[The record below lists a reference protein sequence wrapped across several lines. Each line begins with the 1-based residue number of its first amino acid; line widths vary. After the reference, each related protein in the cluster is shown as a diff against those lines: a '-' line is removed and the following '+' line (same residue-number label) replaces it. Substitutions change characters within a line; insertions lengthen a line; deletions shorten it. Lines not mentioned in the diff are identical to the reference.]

1 MRQVSLNPLYL
12 FSNFF
17 KGKAIEYLIDK
28 GAKTEY
34 FNGDKLGLVLDKLY
48 HKVLNYQDLR
58 KDTIYTHDNFDELHA
73 LSRAL
78 AQLCGT
84 QSPNYFYSKN
94 Q

>member
-1 MRQVSLNPLYL
+1 VKIVIFDNYLHKVFFYLRQVSLNPLYL

-34 FNGDKLGLVLDKLY
+34 LNGDKLGLVLDKLY

-58 KDTIYTHDNFDELHA
+58 KDTI
-73 LSRAL
+73 
-78 AQLCGT
+78 
-84 QSPNYFYSKN
+84 
-94 Q
+94 

>member
-1 MRQVSLNPLYL
+1 MKIVIFDNYLHKVFFYLRQVSLNPLYL

-34 FNGDKLGLVLDKLY
+34 LNGDKLGLVLDKLY

-58 KDTIYTHDNFDELHA
+58 KDTI
-73 LSRAL
+73 
-78 AQLCGT
+78 
-84 QSPNYFYSKN
+84 
-94 Q
+94 

>member
-1 MRQVSLNPLYL
+1 MKIVIFDNYLHKVFFYLRQVSLNPLYL

-48 HKVLNYQDLR
+48 YKVLNHIFRSVVLEAVKIYQL
-58 KDTIYTHDNFDELHA
+58 
-73 LSRAL
+73 
-78 AQLCGT
+78 
-84 QSPNYFYSKN
+84 
-94 Q
+94 

>member
-1 MRQVSLNPLYL
+1 MKIVIFDNYLHKIFFYLRQVSLNPLYL

-34 FNGDKLGLVLDKLY
+34 FKGDKLGLVLDKLY

-58 KDTIYTHDNFDELHA
+58 KDTI
-73 LSRAL
+73 
-78 AQLCGT
+78 
-84 QSPNYFYSKN
+84 
-94 Q
+94 